1 MGHVQGDL
9 STLEVYVYND
19 VEDAFYVHHDLVLPS
34 FPLALGKLMMLY
46 VLRYFLMLC
55 YIR

>member
-34 FPLALGKLMMLY
+34 FPLALGKLMMLH
-46 VLRYFLMLC
+46 VLRYFLML
-55 YIR
+55 